1 MSLFVYIWVI
11 YFAYLTYVN
20 YGNSYLG
27 DINSQKFKIYAF
39 ICIAI
44 KSIISIIA
52 NVSTIRH
59 YYSLFSPDNDWLDT
73 DDVYAAIT
81 NNNKQ

>member
-1 MSLFVYIWVI
+1 MI
-11 YFAYLTYVN
+11 YV
-20 YGNSYLG
+20 
-27 DINSQKFKIYAF
+27 F